1 MPKLLLAIAIVSLTA
16 CSRFPGVYKIPV
28 EQGNQVS
35 QADVDAIEIGMSR
48 EQVRFLIG
56 TPIFINRLENDRWI
70 YVRRQTLGDT
80 TLESSNSRSVFKVM
94 LSSIFAKSSEPFSPD
109 PDKAWALS

>member
-1 MPKLLLAIAIVSLTA
+1 VPKLLLAIAIVSLTA
-16 CSRFPGVYKIPV
+16 CGQFPGVYKIPV
-28 EQGNQVS
+28 EQGNQLS

-80 TLESSNSRSVFKVM
+80 TLESSKLEIRFQGDAVVD
-94 LSSIFAKSSEPFSPD
+94 IRQIQ
-109 PDKAWALS
+109 